1 MFQEF
6 KAFIMRGNVV
16 DLSVGVIIGGAFG
29 AVVKSLVNDVV
40 MPPIG
45 LLLGRVDFAN
55 LFITLKMGDPGGP
68 YATLVDAQ
76 AAGAVSIN
84 YGTFLNT
91 IVSLLI
97 TGLAVF
103 FLVRGINRMQR
114 EKTCRVPV
122 RSRFPAEAVVPT
134 NCRSVQISQTISP
147 AMTKNPN

>member
-1 MFQEF
+1 MFKEL
-6 KAFIMRGNVV
+6 KAFVLRGNVI
-16 DLSVGVIIGGAFG
+16 DLAVGVIMGGVFN
-29 AVVKSLVNDVV
+29 AVIKSLVNDVI

-91 IVSLLI
+91 IVSLLL

-103 FLVRGINRMQR
+103 FVVRGINRMQR
-114 EKTCRVPV
+114 EK
-122 RSRFPAEAVVPT
+122 PAPAAAPTTKDCPYCLSKIPIKATRCPDCTSQLEA
-134 NCRSVQISQTISP
+134 
-147 AMTKNPN
+147 A

>member
-103 FLVRGINRMQR
+103 FLVRGINRIQR
-114 EKTCRVPV
+114 EK
-122 RSRFPAEAVVPT
+122 PAPAAPST
-134 NCRSVQISQTISP
+134 TKDCPYCLSKIPIKATRCPNCTSQLET
-147 AMTKNPN
+147 A

>member
-1 MFQEF
+1 MFEEF

-97 TGLAVF
+97 TGLAVYF
-103 FLVRGINRMQR
+103 MVRGINRMQR
-114 EKTCRVPV
+114 EK
-122 RSRFPAEAVVPT
+122 PAPAAAPT
-134 NCRSVQISQTISP
+134 TKDCPYCLSAIPIKATRCPNCTSQLET
-147 AMTKNPN
+147 A

>member
-1 MFQEF
+1 MFKEF
-6 KAFIMRGNVV
+6 KTFIMRGNVV

-55 LFITLKMGDPGGP
+55 LFIILKMGDPGGP

-84 YGTFLNT
+84 YGMFLNT

-103 FLVRGINRMQR
+103 FLVKGINRMRR
-114 EKTCRVPV
+114 EK
-122 RSRFPAEAVVPT
+122 PAPAAPPTTKDCPYCLSKIPIKATRCPNCTSQLEA
-134 NCRSVQISQTISP
+134 
-147 AMTKNPN
+147 A